1 MDNPETYATFGTRHR
16 TKTNKN
22 KNKNKKQAKNKQEK
36 NNQKHTHNTTL
47 GIYIFSLIGRT
58 TFRYYKGGIWY

>member
-1 MDNPETYATFGTRHR
+1 MDNQEWTIQRHMQHLVQDTER
-16 TKTNKN
+16 RQIKTKTKT
-22 KNKNKKQAKNKQEK
+22 KNKQEK

-58 TFRYYKGGIWY
+58 TF